1 LFVLGTALLET
12 TAAEGMWL
20 LGKLDMLTMC
30 AGGTVAVG
38 VVLLTEDIS
47 KQTTLTRAASTSVV
61 LTRISFISDSHV
73 VYSR

>member
-1 LFVLGTALLET
+1 VLGTALLET

-47 KQTTLTRAASTSVV
+47 KQTTLTRAG
-61 LTRISFISDSHV
+61 RRKISQTV
-73 VYSR
+73 